1 MTCNLHFLNHDI
13 KDYLQFPD
21 MTLQIIFLPSVMT
34 LVSYLP
40 KHDITNDLPFS
51 KYDITNDLPVPK
63 HDIIN
68 TDNWPF
74 PEHDIINTDNWP
86 FPEHDIINTD
96 NLPFPKHDIINTD
109 NLPFPKHDI
118 INTDNLPFPK
128 HDITYNIGSS
138 RQQQGFDSDGSFIT
152 VLQGFR
158 HYIYFFKNLLF
169 QRFLTNTKIPECL
182 ESKPT

>member
-1 MTCNLHFLNHDI
+1 
-13 KDYLQFPD
+13 

-51 KYDITNDLPVPK
+51 KYDITNDLPV
-63 HDIIN
+63 
-68 TDNWPF
+68 
-74 PEHDIINTDNWP
+74 
-86 FPEHDIINTD
+86 
-96 NLPFPKHDIINTD
+96 
-109 NLPFPKHDI
+109 PKHDI

>member
-13 KDYLQFPD
+13 KYYFHFPD

-34 LVSYLP
+34 LVIYLP

-51 KYDITNDLPVPK
+51 KHDITNDLPV
-63 HDIIN
+63 
-68 TDNWPF
+68 
-74 PEHDIINTDNWP
+74 
-86 FPEHDIINTD
+86 
-96 NLPFPKHDIINTD
+96 
-109 NLPFPKHDI
+109 PKHDI

>member
-68 TDNWPF
+68 TDN
-74 PEHDIINTDNWP
+74 
-86 FPEHDIINTD
+86 
-96 NLPFPKHDIINTD
+96 
-109 NLPFPKHDI
+109 
-118 INTDNLPFPK
+118 
-128 HDITYNIGSS
+128 
-138 RQQQGFDSDGSFIT
+138 
-152 VLQGFR
+152 
-158 HYIYFFKNLLF
+158 
-169 QRFLTNTKIPECL
+169 
-182 ESKPT
+182 

>member
-13 KDYLQFPD
+13 KDYLHFPD
-21 MTLQIIFLPSVMT
+21 MTLQIIFLPAVMT
-34 LVSYLP
+34 LVIYLP

-51 KYDITNDLPVPK
+51 KHDITNDLPV
-63 HDIIN
+63 
-68 TDNWPF
+68 
-74 PEHDIINTDNWP
+74 
-86 FPEHDIINTD
+86 
-96 NLPFPKHDIINTD
+96 
-109 NLPFPKHDI
+109 PKHDI

-138 RQQQGFDSDGSFIT
+138 RQQQGLDSDGSFIT

>member
-51 KYDITNDLPVPK
+51 KYDITNDLPV
-63 HDIIN
+63 
-68 TDNWPF
+68 
-74 PEHDIINTDNWP
+74 
-86 FPEHDIINTD
+86 
-96 NLPFPKHDIINTD
+96 
-109 NLPFPKHDI
+109 PKHDI